1 MSLLA
6 AARPATRYTGTD
18 PFSQGWEWLSDP
30 VNWQGPLGIPTRL
43 VEHLGYSALTVLVSV
58 VIAVPLGLYV
68 GHTGRGRGVIISL
81 AGMLRALPTLGVMT
95 LFALIATSSLSL
107 MPAIWALTLLAVPPI
122 LTATYAGIAAVDRE
136 LVDAA
141 RSMGMTERQILFGV
155 EVPNALTVMLGG
167 FRSAVLQVISTVA
180 VVAFISLGGL
190 GRYII
195 DGLAVQDYGQVLG
208 GAVVI
213 AALAIAL
220 DGLLALV
227 QRAVLSP
234 GLKNVKTAPDQLVS
248 TQGPTI
254 SEATAGLTGD
264 II

>member
-1 MSLLA
+1 MSVLSG
-6 AARPATRYTGTD
+6 ARPATTYTGTD

-30 VNWQGPLGIPTRL
+30 VNWQGPLGVPARL
-43 VEHLGYSALTVLVSV
+43 VEHVGYSGLTLLVSLA
-58 VIAVPLGLYV
+58 IAVPLGLYV
-68 GHTGRGRGVIISL
+68 GHTGRGRGVVIAL

-95 LFALIATSSLSL
+95 LFALVATSSLSL
-107 MPAIWALTLLAVPPI
+107 MPAIWALVLLAVPPI
-122 LTATYAGIAAVDRE
+122 LTATYAGIAAVDRD

-155 EVPNALTVMLGG
+155 EVPNGLRVMLGG

-208 GAVVI
+208 GAVII
-213 AALAIAL
+213 AALAIVL

-234 GLKNVKTAPDQLVS
+234 GLKDARTVPDQPVS
-248 TQGPTI
+248 ARGTKI
-254 SEATAGLTGD
+254 SQTTAGLTGD
-264 II
+264 KS